1 MSSKFTLQEN
11 SSCLGTTYKLV
22 FSKNG
27 VPQNTLLGVVAS
39 SLMVMLWDVLV
50 MLWGGGNWDL
60 SF

>member
-1 MSSKFTLQEN
+1 M
-11 SSCLGTTYKLV
+11 

-27 VPQNTLLGVVAS
+27 VPQNTLFGVVAS

-50 MLWGGGNWDL
+50 MMWGGGNWDL